1 MTNSFFGIVV
11 AEETYGRFVTRLIK
25 LTLHHLIE
33 RTAKAENGEEDFARI
48 QEGVLKA
55 LNIKTPI

>member
-33 RTAKAENGEEDFARI
+33 RTAKAENGLDCA
-48 QEGVLKA
+48 
-55 LNIKTPI
+55 TS